1 MTVSDVVSVIKIQ
14 KKKKK
19 YILNLKLLK
28 LKLTFYYSKISKQ
41 HVKQRKEKV
50 ILLLLLPWRICTEP
64 QLHLLWFN
72 RLLRNPKIYLLFLTN
87 SCTTTLLLLLRLLLA
102 WPIHQNTCIHSHHM
116 HKHNQCFWKLQD
128 RRIGPSRSAEQLE
141 METRVSLLNLR
152 TVSFSQILELT
163 WKRVTRTRRR
173 IISVTSVATARY
185 FWNSQFFFFTNFC
198 LVAEKICGERNRDFF
213 FYFFF
218 MGKVVIR
225 FLWLQQEVNISICSF
240 CVLIIN

>member
-1 MTVSDVVSVIKIQ
+1 MIRRESNQTLVSKKLMLLALEHYDCEWRCFRYQNS

-19 YILNLKLLK
+19 KNILNLKLLK

-50 ILLLLLPWRICTEP
+50 ILLLLPWRICTEP

-102 WPIHQNTCIHSHHM
+102 WPIHQNTCIHSHQM

-185 FWNSQFFFFTNFC
+185 FWNSQFFF
-198 LVAEKICGERNRDFF
+198 LRISVWLLRKLAEKETEFF
-213 FYFFF
+213 FF
-218 MGKVVIR
+218 
-225 FLWLQQEVNISICSF
+225 
-240 CVLIIN
+240 